1 MSKRTKIIILPIVT
15 ALFIL
20 VGLLFIK
27 HQENRALFN
36 EQKEKVALYLKHN
49 IPDFKTVTFTNEE
62 FNPIGISIDG
72 YINNDKN
79 LSFTVGKDV
88 KIFSCSD
95 ELDKMFKEPR
105 KGYDEIIEKEE
116 TSIEMPKE
124 KTKTIDEI
132 LSDLKSYED
141 QIISRNK
148 NIIHTKKDKLL

>member
-1 MSKRTKIIILPIVT
+1 MSKRTKIIILVIVT

-27 HQENRALFN
+27 HQENRAFFN
-36 EQKEKVALYLKHN
+36 DQKEKITIYLKHN
-49 IPDFKTVTFTNEE
+49 IPDFNTVTFTNEE
-62 FNPIGISIDG
+62 FNPIGINIDG

-79 LSFTVGKDV
+79 LSFTAGKDV
-88 KIFSCSD
+88 KIFSCSE

-116 TSIEMPKE
+116 TSIEIPRE

-132 LSDLKSYED
+132 LSELKSYED
-141 QIISRNK
+141 QVITRNK
-148 NIIHTKKDKLL
+148 I

>member
-1 MSKRTKIIILPIVT
+1 MSKRIKIIILIIVLIVT
-15 ALFIL
+15 IL
-20 VGLLFIK
+20 SILGGYLYMQ
-27 HQENRALFN
+27 HQEQEKNQAFFN
-36 EQKEKVALYLKHN
+36 EQKEKVTLYLKHN

-79 LSFTVGKDV
+79 LSFTAGKDV

-116 TSIEMPKE
+116 TSLEMPKE
-124 KTKTIDEI
+124 KTKTINEI

-141 QIISRNK
+141 QIITQNK
-148 NIIHTKKDKLL
+148 I

>member
-1 MSKRTKIIILPIVT
+1 MSKRIKNIILIIVLIVT
-15 ALFIL
+15 IL
-20 VGLLFIK
+20 SILGGYLYMQ
-27 HQENRALFN
+27 HQEQEKNQAFFN
-36 EQKEKVALYLKHN
+36 EQKEKVTLYLKHN

-79 LSFTVGKDV
+79 LSFTAGKDV

-116 TSIEMPKE
+116 TSLEMPKE
-124 KTKTIDEI
+124 KTKTINEI

-141 QIISRNK
+141 QIITQNK
-148 NIIHTKKDKLL
+148 I

>member
-1 MSKRTKIIILPIVT
+1 MSKRTKIIILVIVLIVT
-15 ALFIL
+15 IL
-20 VGLLFIK
+20 SILGGYLYMQ
-27 HQENRALFN
+27 HQEQEKKDQAFFN
-36 EQKEKVALYLKHN
+36 EQKEKVTLYLKHN
-49 IPDFKTVTFTNEE
+49 IPGFNTVTFTNEE

-79 LSFTVGKDV
+79 LSFTAGKDV

-116 TSIEMPKE
+116 TSLEMPKE
-124 KTKTIDEI
+124 KTKTINEI

-148 NIIHTKKDKLL
+148 I

>member
-1 MSKRTKIIILPIVT
+1 MQ
-15 ALFIL
+15 
-20 VGLLFIK
+20 
-27 HQENRALFN
+27 HQEQEKNQAFFN
-36 EQKEKVALYLKHN
+36 EQKEKVTLYLKHN

-79 LSFTVGKDV
+79 LSFTAGKDV

-116 TSIEMPKE
+116 TSLETPKE
-124 KTKTIDEI
+124 KTKTINEI

-141 QIISRNK
+141 QIITQNK
-148 NIIHTKKDKLL
+148 I

>member
-1 MSKRTKIIILPIVT
+1 MSKRTKIIILAIVT

-27 HQENRALFN
+27 HQENRAFFN
-36 EQKEKVALYLKHN
+36 DQKEKITLYLKYN
-49 IPDFKTVTFTNEE
+49 IPDFNTVTFTNEE
-62 FNPIGISIDG
+62 FNPIGTSIDG

-79 LSFTVGKDV
+79 LSFTAGKDV
-88 KIFSCSD
+88 KIFSCSE

-116 TSIEMPKE
+116 TSIEIPRE

-132 LSDLKSYED
+132 LSELKSYED
-141 QIISRNK
+141 QVITQNK
-148 NIIHTKKDKLL
+148 I

>member
-1 MSKRTKIIILPIVT
+1 MVT

-27 HQENRALFN
+27 HQENQAFFN
-36 EQKEKVALYLKHN
+36 DQKEKITIYLKYN
-49 IPDFKTVTFTNEE
+49 IPDFNTVTFTNEE

-79 LSFTVGKDV
+79 LSFTAGKDV

-105 KGYDEIIEKEE
+105 KNYDEIIEKEE
-116 TSIEMPKE
+116 TSLEIPRE
-124 KTKTIDEI
+124 KIRSIDEI
-132 LSDLKSYED
+132 LSELKSYED
-141 QIISRNK
+141 QIITRNK
-148 NIIHTKKDKLL
+148 I

>member
-1 MSKRTKIIILPIVT
+1 MSKRTKIIILVIVT

-27 HQENRALFN
+27 HQENRAFFN
-36 EQKEKVALYLKHN
+36 DQKEKITIYLKHN
-49 IPDFKTVTFTNEE
+49 IPDFNTVTFTNEE
-62 FNPIGISIDG
+62 FNTIGTSIDG

-79 LSFTVGKDV
+79 LSFTAGKDV
-88 KIFSCSD
+88 KIFSCSE

-116 TSIEMPKE
+116 TSIEIPRE

-132 LSDLKSYED
+132 LSELKSYED
-141 QIISRNK
+141 QVITRNK
-148 NIIHTKKDKLL
+148 I

>member
-1 MSKRTKIIILPIVT
+1 MSKRTKIIILAIVT

-27 HQENRALFN
+27 HQENRAFFN
-36 EQKEKVALYLKHN
+36 DQKEKITIYLKYN
-49 IPDFKTVTFTNEE
+49 IPDFNTVTFTNEE
-62 FNPIGISIDG
+62 FNPIGTSIDG

-79 LSFTVGKDV
+79 LSFTAGKDV
-88 KIFSCSD
+88 KIFSCSE

-116 TSIEMPKE
+116 TSIEIPRE

-132 LSDLKSYED
+132 LSELKSYED
-141 QIISRNK
+141 QVITRNK
-148 NIIHTKKDKLL
+148 I